1 MIRIC
6 PVCKETEI
14 VYKTFASFDRAC
26 KKGTMCS
33 SCRTSKNNKSPK
45 RNAAKENNPAWKGF
59 KEIPGKVL
67 SKLKRDAEKRDIY
80 FELAAEDI
88 WNVYISQSK
97 ICRFSGVPLTWGE
110 DASVDRIDSTLGY
123 FLENIQIVHKALNI
137 MKRDMDDNQFIQWC
151 RLVSDNA
158 TI

>member
-45 RNAAKENNPAWKGF
+45 RNTVKENNPAWRGF
-59 KEIPGKVL
+59 KDIPGKVL
-67 SKLKRDAEKRDIY
+67 SKLKRDAEKRDLD
-80 FELAAEDI
+80 FALTMEDI
-88 WNVYISQSK
+88 WNAYVNQSK
-97 ICRFSGVPLTWGE
+97 VCRFSGVPLVWGE
-110 DASVDRIDSTLGY
+110 NASVDRIDSSLGY
-123 FLENIQIVHKALNI
+123 FFENIQIVHKSINI
-137 MKRDMDDNQFIQWC
+137 MKRDMDDKHFIQWC
-151 RLVSDNA
+151 NLIADNA
-158 TI
+158 II